1 MVINPAE
8 FTDEVSEFTDPF
20 EGVGA
25 DEMEVLLICEQ
36 QEMNVLQHEY
46 AERNARRLGFTPGD
60 IVA

>member
-1 MVINPAE
+1 MVIIPAG
-8 FTDEVSEFTDPF
+8 FTDEVSEFTDPY

-25 DEMEVLLICEQ
+25 DELEVILLCEQ
-36 QEMNVLQHEY
+36 QEMNIIQHEY